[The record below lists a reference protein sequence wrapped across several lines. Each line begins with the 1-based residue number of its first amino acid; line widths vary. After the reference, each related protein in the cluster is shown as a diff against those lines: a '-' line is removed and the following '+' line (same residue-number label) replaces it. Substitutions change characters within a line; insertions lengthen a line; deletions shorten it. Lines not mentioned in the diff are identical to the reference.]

1 MASNTVDGAALPA
14 PTDAGAAAA
23 VPSPPAPPSP
33 LPAESPE
40 TMADAPAADSDSAQ
54 TADLH
59 AEPAPAEKLAGST
72 GEAKKDVDED
82 ILDEAPGVP
91 AEPPSLHGL
100 SKFSFFMLFVG
111 LALAVFLAALDQTIV
126 SIAIPQVVTDFQ
138 TVSGLSWI
146 GIAYFLTSIPFIPT
160 YGELADI
167 FGRKPVFLIAI
178 GLFELGSLVCGVA
191 PNMTVLIIGR
201 AIAGLGGGA
210 IFSLVLVIIA
220 DFVPIEKRGA
230 YSGII
235 GAMFGIASVA
245 GPLLGGVFVDKLTW
259 RWAFY
264 INLPIGA
271 ITILTVIFFL
281 KMPKAPVSEHPE
293 SILSKLKKLDW
304 IGTSLLAVGVCFFLV
319 GLTTGGVDHPWNSA
333 FVISFMVVGALVLA
347 AFTAWEVLHP
357 KGHGILPNDFYRNR
371 EILSALITA
380 FFVGTTFFGISYYIP
395 IYFQVAAGQS
405 ASQAGISTLPFI
417 LAVVFSNIV
426 AGAVVTI
433 NGHAWPWIPGGAI
446 FAAVGAALISL
457 LNLNSSTGEKIGFLI
472 IAGLGCGCIVQLVML
487 VAQGSTEQRRV
498 AEVTANI
505 SFWQILGATV
515 GIAVLGVIYTVT
527 LGPKLAANLPPGTP
541 IEPFIQSPAAI
552 ASLPDDLRV
561 PVQQAYV
568 DTLALMFRVVIG
580 FAAAVLI
587 CSMGMRKK
595 KLGSDAM
602 KHGGGMA

>member
-1 MASNTVDGAALPA
+1 MADVPA
-14 PTDAGAAAA
+14 P
-23 VPSPPAPPSP
+23 
-33 LPAESPE
+33 
-40 TMADAPAADSDSAQ
+40 DSDSEQ
-54 TADLH
+54 TADAL
-59 AEPAPAEKLAGST
+59 AEKSANGLA
-72 GEAKKDVDED
+72 AKGKEDADVD
-82 ILDEAPGVP
+82 ILDDARPGLP
-91 AEPPSLHGL
+91 EEPPSLHGL

-111 LALAVFLAALDQTIV
+111 LLLAVFLAALDQTIV
-126 SIAIPQVVTDFQ
+126 AIAIPQVVTDFQ

-146 GIAYFLTSIPFIPT
+146 GVAYFLTAVPFIPT

-167 FGRKPVFLIAI
+167 FGRKPVFLASI
-178 GLFELGSLVCGVA
+178 GLFELGSLVCGFA

-220 DFVPIEKRGA
+220 DFVPIERRGVFT
-230 YSGII
+230 GIV
-235 GAMFGIASVA
+235 GGVYGIASVA

-259 RWAFY
+259 RWAFF

-271 ITILTVIFFL
+271 VTILAVIFFL
-281 KMPKAPVSEHPE
+281 KMPKTPEAEHPE

-304 IGTSLLAVGVCFFLV
+304 IGTGLLAAGVCLFLV

-333 FVISFMVVGALVLA
+333 FVIGFMVSGAVVLA
-347 AFTAWEVLHP
+347 GFTAWEVLHP

-371 EILSALITA
+371 EILSALICA
-380 FFVGTTFFGISYYIP
+380 FFVGMTFFGISYYIP
-395 IYFQVAAGQS
+395 IYFQVAAGQT

-417 LAVVFSNIV
+417 LAVVIANVF
-426 AGAVVTI
+426 AGGSVTM

-472 IAGLGCGCIVQLVML
+472 IAGLGCGCMVMSVML
-487 VAQGSTEQRRV
+487 VAQGSTDQKRV
-498 AEVTANI
+498 SEVTANI
-505 SFWQILGATV
+505 SFWQVLGATV

-580 FAAAVLI
+580 FAGAVLI

-595 KLGSDAM
+595 KLSSEVMG
-602 KHGGGMA
+602 HGGGMA